1 MIDSP
6 TLKELFVRIVYILSL
21 ILLLPACSQNNL
33 LAPSIYG
40 STDSG
45 QRIVLK
51 GDSSWAYI
59 DKKSSESQEENKDDK
74 TKVDLK
80 VMGVW
85 SAGTSCRVGLSLT
98 SRKAKFIR
106 NLGLEL
112 TAYVENDLSFETLII
127 GFYGIKPTKYQYREA
142 TFNTPC
148 KNILHILV
156 HGSDHCSVGKDLV
169 KFSTTPGECL
179 EAINIE
185 KSEFINIHK

>member
-1 MIDSP
+1 M
-6 TLKELFVRIVYILSL
+6 RIVYILSL
-21 ILLLPACSQNNL
+21 ILLLPACSQNN

-98 SRKAKFIR
+98 NRKAKFIR
-106 NLGLEL
+106 NLGLEM

-142 TFNTPC
+142 TFNTLC
-148 KNILHILV
+148 KNIRHILV

-169 KFSTTPGECL
+169 QFSTTPGECL

-185 KSEFINIHK
+185 KSEFINLHK